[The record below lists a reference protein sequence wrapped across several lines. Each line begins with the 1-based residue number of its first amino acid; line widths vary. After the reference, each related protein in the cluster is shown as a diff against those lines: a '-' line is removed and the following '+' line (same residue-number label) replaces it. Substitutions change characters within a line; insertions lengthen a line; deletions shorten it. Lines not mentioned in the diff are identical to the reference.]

1 MELDSSEGYQ
11 HLVST
16 TAQPYRVPCRCH
28 SRIRD
33 REFRHERVVVPVRL
47 TDPYRWPRIEHW
59 CTISRLKRIPILKIF
74 ALRAVLIAD

>member
-33 REFRHERVVVPVRL
+33 REFRHERVVVPYGSL
-47 TDPYRWPRIEHW
+47 IRIAG
-59 CTISRLKRIPILKIF
+59 P
-74 ALRAVLIAD
+74 V